1 MIQEVG
7 ALTVYQS
14 GHNSPSSLSPPIS
27 AYKERG
33 YGEEGV
39 VIVSGL
45 KLEERLKAPRLDKR
59 ERTKAPQGAIC

>member
-14 GHNSPSSLSPPIS
+14 GHNSPSLSPSIS
-27 AYKERG
+27 AYNERG

-45 KLEERLKAPRLDKR
+45 KLEERLKAPRLDKS